1 MRTRN
6 NQCALLFLIAVFVG
20 HAGSVKA
27 DTEEVSF
34 QLPTGTLE
42 VVPGSAIPGGPV
54 PIAMSGNFFF
64 SSTDFT
70 GGLRPVFQVP
80 GSPPGAPGSAEVFFA
95 AGPSGTLTVDY
106 SDGSV
111 LTTPL
116 ESGFSL
122 YADFEAPV
130 CGNFDDCF
138 YTVGHVLTLNQFNAS
153 PDPWALIL
161 SGMNGGFGEF
171 FPSLEIDSLFPGSG
185 QWTIQGSGKF
195 EVSSVPEPS
204 VLSLFALGLGLTA
217 FVRIGRRRLANRAR
231 SRVPTLN

>member
-1 MRTRN
+1 MRTRK
-6 NQCALLFLIAVFVG
+6 NQYALLFPIAVLVA
-20 HAGSVKA
+20 HVSSAKA

-42 VVPGSAIPGGPV
+42 VVPDTTIPGGPV
-54 PIAMSGNFFF
+54 PVAMSGNFFF

-80 GSPPGAPGSAEVFFA
+80 GSAPGAPGSAEVFFP

-116 ESGFSL
+116 TSGFSL

-130 CGNFDDCF
+130 CGNFDDCH
-138 YTVGHVLTLNQFNAS
+138 YGVGHVLTLNQFNAS
-153 PDPWALIL
+153 PDPWAPIFN
-161 SGMNGGFGEF
+161 GMNGGFGEF
-171 FPSLEIDSLFPGSG
+171 FPSMEVDALFPGSG
-185 QWTIQGSGKF
+185 QWTIEGGGAF
-195 EVSSVPEPS
+195 EVRSVPEPS
-204 VLSLFALGLGLTA
+204 VVSLFALAIGLAAL
-217 FVRIGRRRLANRAR
+217 VRTGRRRLANGAPACA
-231 SRVPTLN
+231 VTH